1 MVAEDNDFL
10 IDFLDKQFDGEL
22 TEEVEVGAVE
32 VQLAE
37 IKATKSDGSEDSIK
51 LYLKEIG
58 RISLLTAE
66 QEIQLAREILK
77 GGKSGDDAKRK
88 LVQANLRLVV
98 SIAKKYLNRGLSF
111 LDLIQE
117 GNLVLIRAAE

>member
-1 MVAEDNDFL
+1 MAAEDNDFL

-58 RISLLTAE
+58 RIALLTAE

-98 SIAKKYLNRGLSF
+98 SIAKKYLNRGLSGF
-111 LDLIQE
+111 
-117 GNLVLIRAAE
+117 NSRR